1 MCPGFWV
8 HIKYYNRFFDI
19 NPKIKKR
26 DELLEALKPY
36 FEKMS
41 EILPRGTELYRVRKM
56 EIKSASHLNSL
67 DMYKELSPA
76 PPQFATNN
84 RMSPAGISYLY
95 VATQPQTAYLEC
107 RLHDGD
113 CAVQA
118 KFITKKNLNVLDLS
132 QEVDFNI
139 SNSIFSVDYNSDVL
153 WINDFLNQ
161 FEDEISRPINP
172 NNDRSYEYIATQMVA
187 EYVRLL
193 GYDGIKYRSSVS
205 SEGLN
210 YVFFCG
216 PNSKI
221 SGYIYDSCYGAMG
234 YEELRYFT
242 DWFYIDDVK
251 AVKIREK
258 VISSIRNED
267 LFFLSNVSRSDINAS
282 DVFGIS
288 GGNFTYSSF
297 VDIKQFIKDIP
308 KCMMEDG
315 YGTDISDDIIMHL
328 LESLK
333 KGEGETHY
341 FSCSIGFGFLN
352 VRIDNETYE
361 YSNGKSFDDY
371 IKPVVFHNK

>member
-1 MCPGFWV
+1 M
-8 HIKYYNRFFDI
+8 
-19 NPKIKKR
+19 
-26 DELLEALKPY
+26 
-36 FEKMS
+36 
-41 EILPRGTELYRVRKM
+41 
-56 EIKSASHLNSL
+56 
-67 DMYKELSPA
+67 
-76 PPQFATNN
+76 
-84 RMSPAGISYLY
+84 
-95 VATQPQTAYLEC
+95 QPQTAYLEC